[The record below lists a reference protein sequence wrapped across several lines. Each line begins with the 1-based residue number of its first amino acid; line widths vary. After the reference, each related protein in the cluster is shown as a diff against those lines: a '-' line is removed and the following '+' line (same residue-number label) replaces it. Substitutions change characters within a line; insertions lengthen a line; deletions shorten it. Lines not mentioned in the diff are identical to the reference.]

1 MLKYVYVKERRINM
15 AEQRTPAT
23 FTIKSELHEKLQKLA
38 KDTRIPM
45 SRLVDEALED
55 LYEKYEKK
63 E

>member
-1 MLKYVYVKERRINM
+1 M

-55 LYEKYEKK
+55 LNKKYEKK
-63 E
+63 EG